1 MDKTTTDVNSLRLEQ
16 GIRRGEAFEIT
27 VDGEPAM
34 AYPGETLA
42 TVLLTMGQRR
52 FRATSGTGEPRGLY
66 CGMGICF
73 DCLVTLD
80 GRPNVRACI
89 TLVQPGAQ
97 LERQS

>member
-1 MDKTTTDVNSLRLEQ
+1 LRLEQ
-16 GIRRGEAFEIT
+16 GIQRGTAFEVTIDGEAL
-27 VDGEPAM
+27 M

-42 TVLLTMGQRR
+42 TVLLSAGQNK
-52 FRATSGTGEPRGLY
+52 LY

-89 TLVQPGAQ
+89 TLAQPGAQ
-97 LERQS
+97 IERQS